1 MQLFSVI
8 SNLLSMAPRT
18 GQMSDEHKAAL
29 AEGRAQG
36 RAVRA
41 YLEALEA
48 NKPRRG
54 RKRTPE
60 SMRARI
66 DKIDASIDEADAM
79 SRLHMVQ
86 ERLDLVAAIDAAEAT
101 VDLAGLEHGFVA
113 AAAPYSDRK
122 NISYAA
128 WREVGVSAEVL
139 KRAGISR
146 G

>member
-1 MQLFSVI
+1 
-8 SNLLSMAPRT
+8 MAPRP

-48 NKPRRG
+48 TKPRRG

-60 SMRARI
+60 SMKVRI
-66 DKIDASIDEADAM
+66 AKIDASIDDADAI

-86 ERLDLVAAIDAAEAT
+86 ERLDLVAAIEAAEAT
-101 VDLAGLEHGFVA
+101 VDIAPLEDGFVA
-113 AAAPYSDRK
+113 AAAPYGERK
-122 NISYAA
+122 GISYAA
-128 WREVGVSAEVL
+128 WREVGVSADVL
-139 KRAGISR
+139 KRAGITR

>member
-1 MQLFSVI
+1 
-8 SNLLSMAPRT
+8 MAPRP

-41 YLEALEA
+41 YLEALDA

-60 SMRARI
+60 SMKARL
-66 DKIDASIDEADAM
+66 DKIDASIDDADAI

-86 ERLDLVAAIDAAEAT
+86 ERLDLVAAIEAAEAT
-101 VDLAGLEHGFVA
+101 VDIAPLENGFVA
-113 AAAPYSDRK
+113 AAAPYG
-122 NISYAA
+122 
-128 WREVGVSAEVL
+128 EVGVPADVL

>member
-1 MQLFSVI
+1 
-8 SNLLSMAPRT
+8 MAPRP
-18 GQMSDEHKAAL
+18 GQMTNEHKAAL

-41 YLEALEA
+41 YLEAIEA

-60 SMRARI
+60 SMKARI
-66 DKIDASIDEADAM
+66 AKIDASIGDADAI

-86 ERLDLVAAIDAAEAT
+86 DRLDLVAAIEAAEAT
-101 VDLAGLEHGFVA
+101 FDIAALEDGFIA
-113 AAAPYSDRK
+113 AAGSYGERK
-122 NISYAA
+122 SISYAA
-128 WREVGVSAEVL
+128 WREVGVSADVL

-146 G
+146 S

>member
-1 MQLFSVI
+1 MDRYPFR
-8 SNLLSMAPRT
+8 MAPRP

-60 SMRARI
+60 SMRARVGTI
-66 DKIDASIDEADAM
+66 DTTLDDADPI

-86 ERLDLVAAIDAAEAT
+86 ERIDLLAAIEAAEAT
-101 VDLAGLEHGFVA
+101 VDLTALEDGFVA
-113 AAAPYSDRK
+113 AAAPYGERK
-122 NISYAA
+122 GVSYAA
-128 WREVGVSAEVL
+128 WREVGVPADVL

>member
-1 MQLFSVI
+1 MGGYASF
-8 SNLLSMAPRT
+8 MAPRP

-60 SMRARI
+60 SMRTRI
-66 DKIDASIDEADAM
+66 DTIDATLDDADPIN
-79 SRLHMVQ
+79 RLHMVQ
-86 ERLDLVAAIDAAEAT
+86 ERIDLLAAIEAAEAT
-101 VDLAGLEHGFVA
+101 VDLTALEDGFVA
-113 AAAPYSDRK
+113 AAAPYGERK
-122 NISYAA
+122 GISYAA
-128 WREVGVSAEVL
+128 WREVGVPTDVL

>member
-1 MQLFSVI
+1 
-8 SNLLSMAPRT
+8 MAPRT
-18 GQMSDEHKAAL
+18 GQMSDDHKAAL

-101 VDLAGLEHGFVA
+101 VDLAGLEDGFVA